1 MKYLYMIK
9 VTEFKN
15 LIGTDGGL
23 TLELAPFI
31 QKELPEPLYS
41 QLYHWIKKEIEE
53 SRLLP
58 GMKMPSIRQL
68 TLYLK
73 VSRNTVEAAYQ
84 QLQSEGY
91 LESVPKS
98 GIWVAEIEKPFLHSC
113 EGEHPIRLDCKS
125 LSEILV
131 DFEYGNVDIEKFPIK
146 QWKKCLIDA
155 VDQESFQYSERMGEL
170 ALRQEISNYLLQSR
184 GVRST
189 SEQILI
195 TAGTQ
200 ASMTLICQLLALREE
215 TVAMEEPGYTGVR
228 SVFEDQGC
236 HIEPVL
242 LERDGLSVEYFQK
255 SRAKAVYVTPS
266 HQFPFGMVLPISKRM
281 RILKWAYQ
289 TRGYIIEDDYD
300 GEFRYRGQPI
310 PSLKSLD
317 EEERVIYLGTF
328 SKSFLPSARL
338 SYIVLPPSLMVQYS
352 RKFAAYNQSVSPIIQ
367 RAIALFMQSGE
378 FERHIRRMR
387 KMYQRKHQAL
397 IRSIEQYMST
407 RVEIVGEKSG
417 LHILLKLKGITAS
430 ELIERGLKKGVK
442 VYSPTLF
449 WLHPS
454 HESNSYIMLGF
465 GGLSIEE
472 IENGVRLLAGCLPGM
487 EIGEG

>member
-1 MKYLYMIK
+1 MRK
-9 VTEFKN
+9 VTEFKS

-23 TLELAPFI
+23 TLELTPFL

-53 SRLLP
+53 NRLLP

-68 TLYLK
+68 TLHLK

-84 QLQSEGY
+84 QLQAEGY

-98 GIWVAEIEKPFLHSC
+98 GIWVAEIEKPFLHPIAR
-113 EGEHPIRLDCKS
+113 EHSIRLESKPP
-125 LSEILV
+125 SEVHV
-131 DFEYGNVDIEKFPIK
+131 DFEYGNVDIEKFPLK

-155 VDQESFQYSERMGEL
+155 VDQESNWLFQYSERMGEL
-170 ALRQEISNYLLQSR
+170 ALRREISNYLLQSR

-200 ASMTLICQLLALREE
+200 ASITLLCHLLSLREE

-228 SVFEDQGC
+228 SVFKDQGC
-236 HIEPVL
+236 HIEPIP
-242 LERDGLSVEYFQK
+242 LEKDGLSVEYLET

-266 HQFPFGMVLPISKRM
+266 HQFPFGMVLSISKRM

-289 TRGYIIEDDYD
+289 TGGYIIEDDYD

-352 RKFAAYNQSVSPIIQ
+352 RKVAAYNQSVSPIIQ

-397 IRSIEQYMST
+397 LRSIEQYMGT
-407 RVEIVGEKSG
+407 QVKIVGEKSG
-417 LHILLKLKGITAS
+417 LHILLKLKGITAL

-442 VYSPTLF
+442 VYSPGMF
-449 WLHPS
+449 WLHPPP
-454 HESNSYIMLGF
+454 ESNSYIMLGF

-472 IENGVRLLAGCLPGM
+472 IENGVRLLASCLPGM
-487 EIGEG
+487 EMGEV

>member
-1 MKYLYMIK
+1 MRK
-9 VTEFKN
+9 VTEFKS

-23 TLELAPFI
+23 TLELTPFL
-31 QKELPEPLYS
+31 QKELPEPLYM

-68 TLYLK
+68 TLHLK

-98 GIWVAEIEKPFLHSC
+98 GIWVCEIEKPFLHPIA
-113 EGEHPIRLDCKS
+113 GEHPIRLECKPT
-125 LSEILV
+125 SEVIV
-131 DFEYGNVDIEKFPIK
+131 DFEYGNVDIEKFPLK
-146 QWKKCLIDA
+146 QWKKSLTDA
-155 VDQESFQYSERMGEL
+155 VDHESFQYSERMGDL

-200 ASMTLICQLLALREE
+200 ASMTLICQLLALRGKS
-215 TVAMEEPGYTGVR
+215 VAMEEPGYNGVR
-228 SVFEDQGC
+228 SVLEDQGC
-236 HIEPVL
+236 HIEPVP
-242 LERDGLSVEYFQK
+242 LEKDGLSVEYLRT
-255 SRAKAVYVTPS
+255 SRAKAVYLTPS
-266 HQFPFGMVLPISKRM
+266 HQFPFGMVLSISKRM
-281 RILKWAYQ
+281 RMLKWAYQ
-289 TRGYIIEDDYD
+289 TGGYIIEDDYD
-300 GEFRYRGQPI
+300 GEFRYLGQPI

-338 SYIVLPPSLMVQYS
+338 SYIVLPPSLIVQYS

-367 RAIALFMQSGE
+367 RAIALFIQSGE

-397 IRSIEQYMST
+397 LRSIEQYMGT
-407 RVEIVGEKSG
+407 QVKIVGEKSG
-417 LHILLKLKGITAS
+417 LHILLKLKGITAL

-442 VYSPTLF
+442 VYSPAMF
-449 WLHPS
+449 WLQPTPES
-454 HESNSYIMLGF
+454 HSYIMLGF

-472 IENGVRLLAGCLPGM
+472 IDKGVRLLASCLPGM
-487 EIGEG
+487 EIGEV

>member
-1 MKYLYMIK
+1 M
-9 VTEFKN
+9 E
-15 LIGTDGGL
+15 L
-23 TLELAPFI
+23 TPFL
-31 QKELPEPLYS
+31 QKELPEPLYM

-68 TLYLK
+68 TLHLK

-98 GIWVAEIEKPFLHSC
+98 GIWVCEIEKPFLHPIA
-113 EGEHPIRLDCKS
+113 GEHPIRLECKPP
-125 LSEILV
+125 SEVIV
-131 DFEYGNVDIEKFPIK
+131 DFEYGNVDIEKFPLK
-146 QWKKCLIDA
+146 QWKKCLTDA
-155 VDQESFQYSERMGEL
+155 VDQESYQYSERMGDL

-189 SEQILI
+189 SEQILT

-200 ASMTLICQLLALREE
+200 ASMTLICQLLALRGK
-215 TVAMEEPGYTGVR
+215 TVAMEEPGYNGVR
-228 SVFEDQGC
+228 AVLEDQGC
-236 HIEPVL
+236 HIEPVP
-242 LERDGLSVEYFQK
+242 LEKDGLSVEYLRK
-255 SRAKAVYVTPS
+255 SRAKAVYLTPS
-266 HQFPFGMVLPISKRM
+266 HQFPFGMVLSISKRM
-281 RILKWAYQ
+281 RMLKWAYQ
-289 TRGYIIEDDYD
+289 TGGYIIEDDYD
-300 GEFRYRGQPI
+300 GEFRYLGQPI

-338 SYIVLPPSLMVQYS
+338 SYIVLPPSLIVQYS

-367 RAIALFMQSGE
+367 RAIALFIQSGE

-397 IRSIEQYMST
+397 IRSIEQYMGT
-407 RVEIVGEKSG
+407 QVKIVGEKSG
-417 LHILLKLKGITAS
+417 LHILLKLKGITAL
-430 ELIERGLKKGVK
+430 ELIERGQKKGVK
-442 VYSPTLF
+442 VYSPAMF
-449 WLHPS
+449 WLQPTPES
-454 HESNSYIMLGF
+454 HSYIMLGF

-472 IENGVRLLAGCLPGM
+472 IDKGVRLLASCLPGM
-487 EIGEG
+487 EIGEA